1 MQRRH
6 QRIAGDKALV
16 ADANNHVIEEATAGR
31 NGDREARQRTKDTFY
46 FVMNFIFR
54 TLRVLSID
62 SGIAFVEA
70 RLPFSFS

>member
-1 MQRRH
+1 MSSRRP
-6 QRIAGDKALV
+6 QQVEMEIAK
-16 ADANNHVIEEATAGR
+16 HV
-31 NGDREARQRTKDTFY
+31 NVLRTLC